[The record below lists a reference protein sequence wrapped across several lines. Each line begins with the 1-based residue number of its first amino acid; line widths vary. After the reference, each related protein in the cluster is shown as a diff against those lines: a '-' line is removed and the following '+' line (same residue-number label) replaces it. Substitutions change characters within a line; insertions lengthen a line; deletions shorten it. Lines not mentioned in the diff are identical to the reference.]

1 MSTSPGGRQ
10 QMLSP
15 ELRHRLQADLRFQR
29 ATGTAWLLGVAC
41 LALAATAFA
50 AWLGLRTVGT
60 VPTLL
65 PMFVTAV
72 AGLVAVI
79 ATAWHRRRR
88 TAALRAV
95 LAAGQVVVLE
105 GRLDTPDILPATQA
119 SGRGLRVYAL
129 DGQVHR
135 IVAESP
141 GSDALLGG
149 VAQQVRAAVEAASAV
164 RLVVSAGHAQHLLQV
179 EYPGLPPAQLESTP
193 MDARDWADL
202 MARPRAALGA
212 AAWLGGAMLLGLAVL
227 AGLPAVSG
235 GFSLWLGAGLAVLL
249 AWLLVVRAP
258 AWWMWLRRAQV
269 RGQTIRGPIQEMM
282 LARRYQGRQGVE
294 YALLARLDGRWHLLQ
309 TAATASALHAGLDLR
324 GTISVRYAVLGDRH
338 VLLRYSAPL

>member
-10 QMLSP
+10 QTLSP

-50 AWLGLRTVGT
+50 AWLGLRTLGT
-60 VPTLL
+60 APTLL

-95 LAAGQVVVLE
+95 LAAGQGVVLE
-105 GRLDTPDILPATQA
+105 GRLDTPDILPA

-129 DGQVHR
+129 DGQLHR
-135 IVAESP
+135 IVVESP
-141 GSDALLGG
+141 GSDALLGS

-164 RLVVSAGHAQHLLQV
+164 RLVVGAAHAQHLLQV
-179 EYPGLPPAQLESTP
+179 EYPGLPAAQRESTP

-202 MARPRAALGA
+202 MARPRAALAA

-227 AGLPAVSG
+227 AGLPSVSG

-249 AWLLVVRAP
+249 AWLLVVCAP
-258 AWWMWLRRAQV
+258 AGWMWLRRAQV

-338 VLLRYSAPL
+338 VLLRHSAPLR